1 MNNTDSENRKPA
13 EPGDEDERKRRSASE
28 DRPTD
33 PGERLRRLL
42 AADDESSNEPP
53 VQPGTSQGQT
63 GPQTTGVFNRHPTGD
78 PDSTGGWYGKE
89 PSEDQPEGPSPSETR
104 PTDVTGA
111 QATGA
116 FNRHPTGDPDATG
129 GWYGQEKPGE
139 TDASPHGART
149 TPHPVDRSEQL
160 PDDQGT
166 TRAIDPQQ
174 RPSRQTM
181 PPPPHSS
188 HRSMPLPRRVEES
201 DPHAT
206 RVTPAAYN
214 SPYSRQAGATR
225 PNTAYP
231 QAGRR
236 PPPGGYPPPA
246 APPAGA
252 ARRKNMRREMGC
264 ALRLAIALMF
274 VAILALLV
282 VASFGVYQY
291 FSIASTLPSVEDL
304 RSRASQ
310 FETTR
315 ILDRDGNVLYE
326 ILDPNAGRRSY
337 VELDKISPFLIAATI
352 ATEDKEFYN
361 HPGFDPAAIVRA
373 LWRNYT
379 TDEST
384 GASTITQ
391 QLARNLLL
399 SPAERQE
406 RTVERKAREI
416 VLAAEI
422 TRRYSKDEILELYLN
437 ENYYGNRAYGIQAA
451 AETYFNTKA
460 ENLTLSQASFLA
472 GLPQAPGVYDI
483 FTAREATLGRHKQ
496 VLVLMYQVSQERG
509 CIYVSTSPQR
519 ICVGALEATTA
530 AQEIEAYQFQ
540 RERETMMYPHWVTFI
555 RALLESQYDPQ
566 TIYRSGFSVYTT
578 IDPRL
583 QEPAQQMVSQQVA
596 ALADRNAN
604 NGALIAI
611 RPTTGEILAMVGSA
625 DFYSEAISGQ
635 VNMSIS
641 PRQPGSSIKPI
652 TYAAAFEKG
661 WTPSTLIWDV
671 PVELPPSG
679 DPNDPS
685 PKYRP
690 VNYDNRFRGPVLV
703 RDALANSYNIP
714 AVKAL
719 QFIGIYD
726 NPQTPQSD
734 GFIPM
739 AQRLGITTLTRN
751 DYGLSLTLGGGD
763 VSLLEMVSAY
773 GVFANNGRRL
783 PAYAITRIE
792 DHQGNLVYEYRPP
805 AGEQVLRAEHA
816 FMLNSILSDNNARTP
831 MFGPN
836 SVLNLPFTAA
846 AKTGTTNDFRDNW
859 TIGYTPD
866 LAVGVWVGNA
876 DYTPMVN
883 TTGLTGAAP
892 IWSQYMQQAVPLLT
906 GGRPSGFTRPNGVV
920 DRVICTISG
929 TEPSEWCPS
938 QRSEIFAFDQG
949 PQPKEEDLWQRINVD
964 TWTDLRAS
972 AYCADF
978 TDETFGLNV
987 TDETARRWIIE
998 TEAGRAW
1005 AASVGFQPPVTFV
1018 PERDCRESDPRPT
1031 ILFASISDGQTINS
1045 NDIDVYAVVYASDHF
1060 SHYRLDFGYGE
1071 NPNEWQVLRDGM
1083 TAQYRTPENIYT
1095 WDLKDVRNGVVTL
1108 RIYMSST
1115 QGRFAERRIR
1125 LNLQVPTP
1133 TPTPTPTATPTDL
1146 PTFTPTPTQTPTI
1159 TPSPTLTPTPTPE
1172 LEAN

>member
-1 MNNTDSENRKPA
+1 MNDNDSENRKP
-13 EPGDEDERKRRSASE
+13 PGPENSDEHNRRPASE

-42 AADDESSNEPP
+42 AADEESTGEQPASGEAPP
-53 VQPGTSQGQT
+53 PDLSSQSGHT
-63 GPQTTGVFNRHPTGD
+63 RPQTTQGF
-78 PDSTGGWYGKE
+78 Y
-89 PSEDQPEGPSPSETR
+89 
-104 PTDVTGA
+104 
-111 QATGA
+111 
-116 FNRHPTGDPDATG
+116 RHPTGDPDATG
-129 GWYGQEKPGE
+129 GWYGQETPE
-139 TDASPHGART
+139 EPPVTPDNART
-149 TPHPVDRSEQL
+149 TPHPIDSSQEPP
-160 PDDQGT
+160 PDQAA
-166 TRAIDPQQ
+166 TRATDRGVRHIRD
-174 RPSRQTM
+174 TM
-181 PPPPHSS
+181 PPPSHTTPHST
-188 HRSMPLPRRVEES
+188 PLPRRVEET
-201 DPHAT
+201 DPNAT

-214 SPYSRQAGATR
+214 RAYTRPNAATR
-225 PNTAYP
+225 PGAAYP

-236 PPPGGYPPPA
+236 TPYG
-246 APPAGA
+246 APPMPPQAAG
-252 ARRKNMRREMGC
+252 RKDMRKGLGC
-264 ALRLAIALMF
+264 ALRIAITLLF
-274 VAILALLV
+274 VAILAVLV

-315 ILDRDGNVLYE
+315 ILDREGNVLYE
-326 ILDPNAGRRSY
+326 IIDPNAGRRTY
-337 VELDKISPFLIAATI
+337 VPLDKISPYLIAATI

-361 HPGFDPAAIVRA
+361 HPGFNPAAIARA

-379 TDEST
+379 LDEST

-416 VLAAEI
+416 VLSAEI

-437 ENYYGNRAYGIQAA
+437 ENYYGNRAYGIEAA
-451 AETYFNTKA
+451 AETYFNTSA
-460 ENLTLSQASFLA
+460 ENLTLAQASFLA

-496 VLVLMYQVSQERG
+496 VLVLMYQVSQERA

-519 ICVGALEATTA
+519 ICVGALDATTA
-530 AQEIEAYQFQ
+530 AQEIENYQFQ
-540 RERETMMYPHWVTFI
+540 QERENMRYPHWVTFI
-555 RALLESQYDPQ
+555 RALLESQYDSQ

-583 QEPAQQMVSQQVA
+583 QEPAQEMVSQQVA
-596 ALADRNAN
+596 MLSDRNAN
-604 NGALIAI
+604 NGALITI
-611 RPTTGEILAMVGSA
+611 RPSTGEILAMVGSA
-625 DFYSEAISGQ
+625 DFNSEAISGQ

-661 WTPSTLIWDV
+661 WTPSTLLWDV
-671 PVELPPSG
+671 PVEFPPSG
-679 DPNDPS
+679 DPNDPN
-685 PKYRP
+685 PPYRP
-690 VNYDNRFRGPVLV
+690 VNYDGRFRGPVLL
-703 RDALANSYNIP
+703 RDALANSYNVP

-726 NPQTPQSD
+726 NPQTPQPD
-734 GFIPM
+734 GFIQM
-739 AQRLGITTLTRN
+739 AQRMGITTLTRN
-751 DYGLSLTLGGGD
+751 DYGLALTLGGGD
-763 VSLLEMVSAY
+763 VSLLEMVSAF

-792 DHQGNLVYEYRPP
+792 DFQGNLVYEYQPP
-805 AGEQVLRAEHA
+805 AGEQVLRTEHA
-816 FMLNSILSDNNARTP
+816 FMINSILSDNNARTP
-831 MFGPN
+831 MFGAN

-892 IWSQYMQQAVPLLT
+892 IWSQYMQLAVPLVT
-906 GGRPSGFTRPNGVV
+906 DGRPSGFTRPNGII
-920 DRVICTISG
+920 DRVICSISG

-938 QRSEIFAFDQG
+938 QRGEIFAFDQG
-949 PQPKEEDLWQRINVD
+949 PEPKDEDLWQKIDID
-964 TWTDLRAS
+964 TWTGLRAS
-972 AYCADF
+972 AYCSDF
-978 TDETFGLNV
+978 TEETFGLNV
-987 TDETARRWIIE
+987 TDETAKRWI
-998 TEAGRAW
+998 TDTDQGRSW

-1018 PERDCRESDPRPT
+1018 PDRECRESDPRPT
-1031 ILFASISDGQTINS
+1031 ILFASISDGQTITS
-1045 NDIDVYAVVYASDHF
+1045 NDIDVYAVVYASEHF
-1060 SHYRLDFGYGE
+1060 SHYRLEYGLGE
-1071 NPNEWQVLRDGM
+1071 DPNEWRLLRDGM

-1095 WDLKDVRNGVVTL
+1095 WDLAGVNNGLVTL
-1108 RIYMSST
+1108 RIYMTST
-1115 QGRFAERRIR
+1115 QGRFAERSIR

-1133 TPTPTPTATPTDL
+1133 TPTATPTATSTDL
-1146 PTFTPTPTQTPTI
+1146 
-1159 TPSPTLTPTPTPE
+1159 PTLTPTPTFTPTIT
-1172 LEAN
+1172 LTPPPTPTPTHTPTATEAGP